1 LKFLRIVFFYIV
13 FFFLAMIV
21 VVTVLEPWSAGAQ
34 MLFAFI
40 IPALLVWWI
49 EKRRARKQSR
59 PKEGEASSDPAGS
72 RNATRPRN
80 PDRSRAPAQVPVKP
94 SMATPT
100 KRAKPEPVE
109 AKKSSRHQG
118 WVRKDEA
125 VSVRGRDIGGMVYVG
140 TPPSVNTY
148 GYRDKCRAYIDP
160 SLPVART
167 GDDPDGHGMPYW
179 PGYSDISPR
188 CRATYLDWL
197 AGGKSDASY
206 DAGYMFL
213 YFYGLERRVFV
224 DDPSEEEKRQIS
236 EEVQRLARLYAQ
248 SRSVQRYLG
257 EFLEIAKIAT
267 TEIDD
272 IEPIYENSG
281 WELPLSLKLAIGVRL
296 DRGERLD
303 AEWVL
308 SWLLCHPER
317 NLRTPATR
325 CREEFL
331 VLFKV
336 RFQQR
341 FPEGLKVTKPR
352 KLLKATYRAAS
363 SEFEGS
369 INPSINGKPVPDIS
383 GLRKPVE
390 IAQEIANEA
399 MEELDKFSRF
409 LGRNPDGRGSVEGH
423 ALLPNELWDMFP
435 SEELDALKTWAGG
448 IVSDSGLIPAA
459 DVVARLEGERPVKIG
474 KRQLTGAADAL
485 ARMGF
490 GLAPDPRF
498 AMRSP
503 KPDEPVVLFDLGET
517 VEKLEDV
524 STRYRAALME
534 LALGAFVAHAD
545 GQITDAER
553 RSLESQV
560 AATEGLSEQE
570 ARRLL
575 ANLSWFLTVPPD
587 MGLLRRKLKEV
598 GADSRTALRAALVAA
613 AHADG
618 VIQSEE
624 VASIEKVYK
633 ALGLDPGLAY
643 SDLHAGNVADGPRK
657 VRAAEPGAPGE
668 AIPSAPT
675 PSGPE
680 LDASRIA
687 SIRSD
692 TERVSSVLGQIFD
705 TAEDDEAVEPDESG
719 VLLAGLDHKHAALVR
734 ELVAREH
741 WSEDAFDRLC
751 AQHSLFAAGALEAIN
766 EWAFETY
773 DEALLEEY
781 DGYDVTPEIA
791 DTIRQQLSKEG
802 AHVQTETT

>member
-1 LKFLRIVFFYIV
+1 MKFLRIIFFYMV
-13 FFFLAMIV
+13 FFFLAMILV
-21 VVTVLEPWSAGAQ
+21 ATALEMWSDGAK

-40 IPALLVWWI
+40 APAFMVWWI
-49 EKRRARKQSR
+49 EKRRAQKQPPSN
-59 PKEGEASSDPAGS
+59 KAEASTKPE
-72 RNATRPRN
+72 
-80 PDRSRAPAQVPVKP
+80 RSSGAIRQREPEKAKAIPQTAFKP
-94 SMATPT
+94 SVATPT
-100 KRAKPEPVE
+100 KKPTPEPIE
-109 AKKSSRHQG
+109 TKKSSRHQG
-118 WVRKDEA
+118 WVRNGESA
-125 VSVRGRDIGGMVYVG
+125 SVRDRDIGGMVYVG

-197 AGGKSDASY
+197 AGGKADATY
-206 DAGYMFL
+206 NPGYMFL

-224 DDPSEEEKRQIS
+224 EDPPEEEKRQIS
-236 EEVQRLARLYAQ
+236 EEVQRLARIFVEN
-248 SRSVQRYLG
+248 RSVQRYLG
-257 EFLEIAKIAT
+257 EFLEISKIAT
-267 TEIDD
+267 TQIDD

-281 WELPLSLKLAIGVRL
+281 WELPLSLKLAIGTRL

-303 AEWVL
+303 ADWVL
-308 SWLLCHPER
+308 SWLLCHPES

-331 VLFKV
+331 ALFRV
-336 RFQQR
+336 RFEQR

-352 KLLKATYRAAS
+352 KSLKATYRAAS

-369 INPSINGKPVPDIS
+369 INPSVNSKPVPDIS

-390 IAQEIANEA
+390 VAQEIADEA
-399 MEELDKFSRF
+399 MEALDKFSRF

-423 ALLPNELWDMFP
+423 ALLPSELWAMFP
-435 SEELDALKTWAGG
+435 SEELDTLRTWAAGV
-448 IVSDSGLIPAA
+448 VSDGGLIPAA
-459 DVVARLEGERPVKIG
+459 DAVARLEGERTVKIG

-485 ARMGF
+485 ARLGF

-498 AMRSP
+498 AMRSA

-524 STRYRAALME
+524 SARYRSALIE
-534 LALGAFVAHAD
+534 LALGTFVAHAD

-553 RSLESQV
+553 RSLERQV

-570 ARRLL
+570 TRRLL
-575 ANLSWFLTVPPD
+575 ANLSWFLAVPPE
-587 MGLLRRKLKEV
+587 MSLLRRKLKDV
-598 GADSRTALRAALVAA
+598 GADSRTALRAALVAS

-643 SDLHAGNVADGPRK
+643 SDLHAGDVADGPRT
-657 VRAAEPGAPGE
+657 VRAAEPSAPGE
-668 AIPSAPT
+668 AIPSEPQT
-675 PSGPE
+675 SGPA

-705 TAEDDEAVEPDESG
+705 TGEDDEAASPDEG
-719 VLLAGLDHKHAALVR
+719 DMLLAGLDHKHAALIR
-734 ELVAREH
+734 DLVVQEH
-741 WSEDAFDRLC
+741 WTGDAFERLC
-751 AQHSLFAAGALEAIN
+751 AQHSLFASGALEAIN
-766 EWAFETY
+766 EWAFETHE
-773 DEALLEEY
+773 EALLEEY

-791 DTIRQQLSKEG
+791 EMIKHELSKED

>member
-1 LKFLRIVFFYIV
+1 MTFLRITFLYIV

-21 VVTVLEPWSAGAQ
+21 VVTTLEGWSEGAQ
-34 MLFAFI
+34 ALFAFGV
-40 IPALLVWWI
+40 PAVFVWWN
-49 EKRRARKQSR
+49 EKRRARKRRPSQGGSGNTDSEDSSR
-59 PKEGEASSDPAGS
+59 PIPNPGRRKAVVARPTTSEAPSAS
-72 RNATRPRN
+72 
-80 PDRSRAPAQVPVKP
+80 PAQEP
-94 SMATPT
+94 
-100 KRAKPEPVE
+100 KRQSDRPI
-109 AKKSSRHQG
+109 KSARHQG
-118 WVRKDEA
+118 WVPLGESA
-125 VSVRGRDIGGMVYVG
+125 SVRGRDIGGMVYVG
-140 TPPSVNTY
+140 TPPLVNTY
-148 GYRDKCRAYIDP
+148 GFRDKCRAYIDP

-197 AGGKSDASY
+197 ANGKTDAAY
-206 DAGYMFL
+206 NPGYMFL
-213 YFYGLERRVFV
+213 YFYGLERRFFV
-224 DDPSEEEKRQIS
+224 EDPSEEEKSQIS
-236 EEVQRLARLYAQ
+236 DEVQRLTQLYADN
-248 SRSVQRYLG
+248 RSVQRYLG
-257 EFLEIAKIAT
+257 DFIEIAKIAT
-267 TEIDD
+267 TKIDD
-272 IEPIYENSG
+272 IAPVFEPSG
-281 WELPLSLKLAIGVRL
+281 WELPLSLKLAIGTRL
-296 DRGERLD
+296 DNGERLD
-303 AEWVL
+303 ADWAL

-325 CREEFL
+325 CRDEFL
-331 VLFKV
+331 ALFKM
-336 RFQQR
+336 RFEER

-352 KLLKATYRAAS
+352 KALKASYRAAS

-369 INPSINGKPVPDIS
+369 INPSVDGKPVPDIS

-390 IAQEIANEA
+390 IAQEIADEA

-423 ALLPNELWDMFP
+423 ALLPTELWDIFP
-435 SEELDALKTWAGG
+435 SEELDALKNWAAGV
-448 IVSDSGLIPAA
+448 VSDGGLIPVA

-485 ARMGF
+485 ARLGF

-503 KPDEPVVLFDLGET
+503 KPDEPVVLFDLGEP

-560 AATEGLSEQE
+560 AATEGLSAQE

-575 ANLSWFLTVPPD
+575 ANLSWFLAVPPD
-587 MGLLRRKLKEV
+587 MSLLRRKLKEV

-643 SDLHAGNVADGPRK
+643 SDLHAGDVADGPRK

-668 AIPSAPT
+668 AIPSAPP
-675 PSGPE
+675 PSGPA

-705 TAEDDEAVEPDESG
+705 TGEDDEAVESDKSD
-719 VLLAGLDHKHAALVR
+719 VLLAGLDHKHAALVSQ
-734 ELVAREH
+734 LVAQEH
-741 WSEDAFDRLC
+741 WTEDAFERLC

-766 EWAFETY
+766 EWAFETH
-773 DEALLEEY
+773 DEVLLDEY

>member
-1 LKFLRIVFFYIV
+1 
-13 FFFLAMIV
+13 
-21 VVTVLEPWSAGAQ
+21 
-34 MLFAFI
+34 
-40 IPALLVWWI
+40 
-49 EKRRARKQSR
+49 
-59 PKEGEASSDPAGS
+59 
-72 RNATRPRN
+72 
-80 PDRSRAPAQVPVKP
+80 
-94 SMATPT
+94 
-100 KRAKPEPVE
+100 
-109 AKKSSRHQG
+109 
-118 WVRKDEA
+118 
-125 VSVRGRDIGGMVYVG
+125 MVYVG

-167 GDDPDGHGMPYW
+167 GDDSDGHGLPYW
-179 PGYSDISPR
+179 PGYSDISTT

-197 AGGKSDASY
+197 AGGKSDAGY
-206 DAGYMFL
+206 DPGYMFL

-236 EEVQRLARLYAQ
+236 EEVQRLARLYADN
-248 SRSVQRYLG
+248 RSVQRYLG
-257 EFLEIAKIAT
+257 EFLEIAKVAT
-267 TEIDD
+267 TRTAD

-281 WELPLSLKLAIGVRL
+281 WELPLSLKLAIGTRL
-296 DRGERLD
+296 DKGERLD
-303 AEWVL
+303 ADWVL

-317 NLRTPATR
+317 VLRTPATR

-331 VLFKV
+331 CLFRV
-336 RFQQR
+336 RFEQR

-352 KLLKATYRAAS
+352 KSLKAAYRAAS

-369 INPSINGKPVPDIS
+369 INPEIDGKPVPDIS

-390 IAQEIANEA
+390 IAQEIADEA
-399 MEELDKFSRF
+399 MEELGKFSRF

-423 ALLPNELWDMFP
+423 ALLPTELWDMFP
-435 SEELDALKTWAGG
+435 SEELDALKTWAAGV
-448 IVSDSGLIPAA
+448 VSDGGLITAA
-459 DVVARLEGERPVKIG
+459 DLIARLEGERPVKIG

-485 ARMGF
+485 ARLRF

-503 KPDEPVVLFDLGET
+503 KPDEPVVLFDLGEA

-553 RSLESQV
+553 RSLEHQV
-560 AATEGLSEQE
+560 AATEGLSDQE
-570 ARRLL
+570 ARRLR
-575 ANLSWFLTVPPD
+575 ANLSWFLAVPPD
-587 MGLLRRKLKEV
+587 MSLLRRKLKEV

-624 VASIEKVYK
+624 VASIERVYK

-643 SDLHAGNVADGPRK
+643 SDLHAGDVADGPRK

-668 AIPSAPT
+668 AIPSEPQT
-675 PSGPE
+675 SGPA

-705 TAEDDEAVEPDESG
+705 AREDDDIETPDEDD
-719 VLLAGLDHKHAALVR
+719 VLIAGLDHKHAALIR
-734 ELVAREH
+734 DLVVQEH
-741 WSEDAFDRLC
+741 WTHDAFERLC
-751 AQHSLFAAGALEAIN
+751 AQHSLFASGALEAIN
-766 EWAFETY
+766 EWAFETHE
-773 DEALLEEY
+773 EALLDEY

-791 DTIRQQLSKEG
+791 ETIKHELSKEG